1 LNNIGFENPW
11 RFHFSEGMLFVELHL
26 SPVFLFLIVSD
37 VAVALPGWRTYVK
50 NFSASVTSF

>member
-37 VAVALPGWRTYVK
+37 VSVALPAGDLT
-50 NFSASVTSF
+50 